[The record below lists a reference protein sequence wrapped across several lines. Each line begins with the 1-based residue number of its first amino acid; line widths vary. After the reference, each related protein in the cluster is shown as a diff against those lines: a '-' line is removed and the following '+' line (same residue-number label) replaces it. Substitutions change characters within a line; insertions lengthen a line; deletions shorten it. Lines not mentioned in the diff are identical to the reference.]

1 MLPSR
6 PESFWQLQPHPKN
19 LVNQCCYFSSTTRA
33 FIFFRRKTQSE
44 NDFKKMQSSF
54 QIWGYVRHFFLRV
67 TRALGT
73 FCGSRTSSIS
83 NPPSSECGG
92 IPSSPYIG
100 VRACV
105 CARSCAYLCAGKRK
119 KNGVDADS
127 AGREVLHEHAVVV
140 AMLIIFTESLFLFIY
155 YCLPF
160 LYL

>member
-1 MLPSR
+1 
-6 PESFWQLQPHPKN
+6 
-19 LVNQCCYFSSTTRA
+19 
-33 FIFFRRKTQSE
+33 
-44 NDFKKMQSSF
+44 MQSSF
-54 QIWGYVRHFFLRV
+54 QIWGYVRHFFLRA

>member
-1 MLPSR
+1 MLLVVR
-6 PESFWQLQPHPKN
+6 PKRLRGRDAHSVAKSTGKFLTAPTAPKK
-19 LVNQCCYFSSTTRA
+19 FEEKH
-33 FIFFRRKTQSE
+33 IEE

-119 KNGVDADS
+119 KMALTQIPPEEKFYTS
-127 AGREVLHEHAVVV
+127 
-140 AMLIIFTESLFLFIY
+140 M
-155 YCLPF
+155 PWW
-160 LYL
+160 